1 MGKENSGFSRQW
13 NKLSRRAF
21 SSILH
26 DPESAVISLSG
37 GNSYRVDLRDAFLIK
52 EAGSDSRALSL
63 YYNLMTDPVV
73 FTSVDRLTTLIY
85 NMERRLVPG
94 GESKKDKECYNYIK
108 SELVRKAIE
117 VRRAIDTASLAY
129 LIGVTAS
136 EIMFYAEN
144 GKITFDIMP
153 IDSRRLAFSLE
164 VDEEDQIEWYQPRLK
179 TDLNLYPG
187 EVIPDKSVLIH
198 RYYTVPVDSP
208 YGLGV
213 GQQLYW
219 LVEFKK
225 AALQLWNQISDRHS
239 MPMVVGKVPDNTDG
253 ELVDKFFESL
263 EEMAANGTFV
273 IPDDFQIDLTN
284 ADTNNADV
292 LIKDLIDYCDGKIRE
307 IILGESTSSNNIKP
321 GLAGAARDARAI
333 TVQKAKRL
341 TDEINHTLNRTLI
354 KWLSNQ
360 NFPGATPPYL
370 VTDTKDD
377 EQLSGLLTNLKIL
390 SDLGYQVDPAWI
402 EKKTGFPR
410 KPQVEGLGDSIEL
423 PPEPKEYIDSRTVSD
438 LNPTTK

>member
-1 MGKENSGFSRQW
+1 MGIVEDFSRQW

-26 DPESAVISLSG
+26 DPESAVISLG
-37 GNSYRVDLRDAFLIK
+37 AGSYRVDLRDAFLIK
-52 EAGSDSRALSL
+52 EAGSDSRALEL

-94 GESKKDKECYNYIK
+94 GESQKDKECYNYVK
-108 SELVRKAIE
+108 TELTKKAIQ

-136 EIMFYAEN
+136 EVILYAEN

-164 VDEEDQIEWYQPRLK
+164 VDENEQVEWYQPRLK

-187 EVIPDKSVLIH
+187 EIIPDNTAIIH
-198 RYYTVPVDSP
+198 RYFTVPIDSP

-263 EEMAANGTFV
+263 EDMAANGTFV
-273 IPDDFQIDLTN
+273 IPDDFQIDLSN

-292 LIKDLIDYCDGKIRE
+292 LIKDLIEYCDGKIRE
-307 IILGESTSSNNIKP
+307 IILGESTSSNNLRP

-354 KWLSNQ
+354 KWLSNK

-370 VTDTKDD
+370 ITDTKDD

-402 EKKTGFPR
+402 EKKTGFPQ
-410 KPQVEGLGDSIEL
+410 KPQVQGLGESIEL
-423 PPEPKEYIDSRTVSD
+423 PPDPKEYIDSRTVSD